1 MYLTHNKRYN
11 MTNVHPTI
19 IWDFDG
25 TLAYKPGLWSGTL
38 MQVLN
43 EYHPEHDIE
52 ICQIKPY
59 LKDTFPWH
67 TPDKPHHHLSTPESW
82 WSHVEEVIANAY
94 QAVGISKE
102 ISIHLGQLVHQRYIN
117 PQSFILYDD
126 TLSTLNYLS
135 SKGWKNVILSNH
147 VPELPQIVEQLG
159 LGQLISNCISSA
171 TIGYEKPNPE
181 AFKIALSASGNP
193 KSVWMIGDSISADII
208 GAQNVN
214 IPAILV
220 HSTNTGN
227 IKHYASTLKDVI
239 FIIENQSLRRH
250 PAFEKP

>member
-1 MYLTHNKRYN
+1 
-11 MTNVHPTI
+11 MTDVHPTI

-25 TLAYKPGLWSGTL
+25 TLAYRPGRWSGTM

-43 EYHPEHDIE
+43 EHHPGHNIK

-59 LKDTFPWH
+59 LEDTFPWH
-67 TPDKPHHHLSTPESW
+67 APDKPHHHLSSPEAW
-82 WSHVEEVIANAY
+82 WSHIKEVIANAY
-94 QAVGISKE
+94 QAAGISRE
-102 ISIHLGQLVHQRYIN
+102 ISIHLSQLVRQHYIN
-117 PQSFILYDD
+117 PQGFILYDD
-126 TLSTLNYLS
+126 SLSTLNYLS
-135 SKGWKNVILSNH
+135 RKGWKNVILSNH

-159 LGQLISNCISSA
+159 LGRLISNCISSA

-193 KSVWMIGDSISADII
+193 KSVWMIGDNISADII

-220 HSTNTGN
+220 HTKNNYN
-227 IKHYASTLKDVI
+227 IKYSASTLKDVI
-239 FIIENQSLRRH
+239 FIIESQALQRPR
-250 PAFEKP
+250 PADRKTQNERV